1 MSGTPTA
8 ERLKN
13 FKNKGK
19 DSEELRRRRNEVN
32 VELRK
37 KTKEDALSKRRNV
50 CLDGSFDGPTSP
62 SQDKSGQP
70 APLPSLEEIRHG
82 IFSDQPGNQY
92 IFTQAARKILSRE
105 RNPPIDT
112 LIECGVIPR
121 MVEFLQK
128 NEDPSL
134 QFESA
139 WALTNIASGTSEQ
152 TKAVVNAGAVPH
164 FVALLSSSDRNVCE
178 QAVWALGNIAGDG
191 PAMRDY
197 TIENGIIPP
206 LLAIANNNIIQE
218 NGENSSQNNSFMRNV
233 TWTISNLCRNKN
245 PAPSVYVV
253 RALLP
258 TLYQLTM
265 HTDNEVLADACWAL
279 SYLTDGT
286 NEKIQE
292 VVNSGVVPNLVKLL
306 CSGNLQVVTP
316 SLRSLG
322 NIVTGSDV
330 QTDAVV
336 NAGALLKFGD
346 LLRHPKMNI
355 VKEAAWTISNITA
368 GNTEQIQK
376 VIDAEVVLPLVNVLR
391 AGDFKAQKEAAWA
404 VTNLT
409 SGGTIQQIVALCES
423 GALKPMCDLL
433 DASDER
439 TVCVILDGINNILSA
454 AQKQGEVDKVAA
466 VIEECEGLDKIE
478 NLQTHENE
486 EVYQKALEIID
497 TFFTEGDDEENE
509 APKEQFTFSQ
519 PQSAATNGN
528 SDKISF

>member
-1 MSGTPTA
+1 MSTPTA

-37 KTKEDALSKRRNV
+37 KTKDDALSKRRNV
-50 CLDGSFDGPTSP
+50 CLDDSFDGPTSP
-62 SQDKSGQP
+62 LQEKNGQT
-70 APLPSLEEIRHG
+70 AQLPSLEQIRTG

-92 IFTQAARKILSRE
+92 MYTQAARKILSRE

-112 LIECGVIPR
+112 LINSGVIPR
-121 MVEFLQK
+121 MVEFLQRDQ
-128 NEDPSL
+128 DPLL

-152 TKAVVNAGAVPH
+152 TKSVVNAGAVPH
-164 FVALLSSSDRNVCE
+164 FISLLSSSDRNVCE

-191 PAMRDY
+191 PMLRDF
-197 TIENGIIPP
+197 TVENGIIPP
-206 LLAIANNNIIQE
+206 LLDLVHKNLQTHE
-218 NGENSSQNNSFMRNV
+218 NDENAAQNNSFMRNL

-245 PAPSVYVV
+245 PSPSVYVV
-253 RALLP
+253 RTLLP
-258 TLYQLTM
+258 TLFQLTL
-265 HTDNEVLADACWAL
+265 HPDKEVLADACWAL

-292 VVNSGVVPNLVKLL
+292 VVESGVVPNMVKLL
-306 CSGNLQVVTP
+306 CSGTLSVVTP

-322 NIVTGSDV
+322 NIVTGSDT

-336 NAGALLKFGD
+336 NAGALPKFGE

-368 GNTEQIQK
+368 GNVEQIQK
-376 VIDAEVVLPLVNVLR
+376 VIDAGVLPELVKVLKS
-391 AGDFKAQKEAAWA
+391 GDFKAQKEAAWA

-409 SGGTIQQIVALCES
+409 SGGSIQQIVALCEA
-423 GALKPMCDLL
+423 GALTPMCDLL
-433 DASDER
+433 GASDER
-439 TVCVILDGINNILSA
+439 TVCVLLDGLNNILSA
-454 AQKQGEVDKVAA
+454 AKKEGEVDKVCA

-486 EVYQKALEIID
+486 EVYHKALEIID
-497 TFFTEGDDEENE
+497 TFFTEEDEQDNE
-509 APKEQFTFSQ
+509 GPKDQFTFSQ
-519 PQSAATNGN
+519 PHPATNGN
-528 SDKISF
+528 SDHINF

>member
-1 MSGTPTA
+1 MSSATPTA

-19 DSEELRRRRNEVN
+19 DSEELRRRRNEVS

-37 KTKEDALSKRRNV
+37 KTREDALSKRRNV
-50 CLDGSFDGPTSP
+50 CLDDSFDGPVSP
-62 SQDKSGQP
+62 LQEKCGQP
-70 APLPSLEEIRHG
+70 AVLPTLEEIRHG

-92 IFTQAARKILSRE
+92 IYTQAARKILSRE

-112 LIECGVIPR
+112 LIQSGVIPR
-121 MVEFLQK
+121 MVEFLQR
-128 NEDPSL
+128 NEDPLL

-152 TKAVVNAGAVPH
+152 TKEVVTAGAVPH
-164 FVALLSSSDRNVCE
+164 FIALLSSPDQNVCE

-191 PAMRDY
+191 PLLRDH
-197 TIENGIIPP
+197 TIDQGIIAP
-206 LLAIANNNIIQE
+206 LLALTTRQFNLANGDKVGQSSSFIRNI
-218 NGENSSQNNSFMRNV
+218 

-245 PAPSVYVV
+245 PAPSFEVV
-253 RALLP
+253 KQLLP
-258 TLYQLTM
+258 TLHILTE
-265 HTDNEVLADACWAL
+265 HGDSEVLADACWAL

-286 NEKIQE
+286 NEKIE
-292 VVNSGVVPNLVKLL
+292 LVVNSNVVPNLVNLL

-316 SLRSLG
+316 ALRSLG
-322 NIVTGSDV
+322 NIVTGSDT
-330 QTDAVV
+330 QTDSVV
-336 NAGALLKFGD
+336 NAGALQKFGE
-346 LLRHPKMNI
+346 LLRHSKMNI

-368 GNTEQIQK
+368 GNTAQIQK
-376 VIDAEVVLPLVNVLR
+376 VIDAEVLLPLVNVLR

-409 SGGTIQQIVALCES
+409 SGGTIQQIVSLCAS
-423 GALKPMCDLL
+423 GVIKPMCDLL

-439 TVCVILDGINNILSA
+439 TVCVILDGIMNILSA
-454 AQKQGEVDKVAA
+454 AQKQGEGDKVAA

-497 TFFTEGDDEENE
+497 TFFTDGDDEENE
-509 APKEQFTFSQ
+509 APKDQFTFSQ
-519 PQSAATNGN
+519 PQAATNGN
-528 SDKISF
+528 HDKIEF